1 MNAHLSNARTE
12 LERPWR
18 AGGQPRAEDI
28 ISGMRKAIEE
38 MLQYLEELDRGRADP
53 AHTPA
58 VQGSDSG
65 RAQGEAAT
73 KAEDATRAET
83 KRTLDDYGKKVGS

>member
-1 MNAHLSNARTE
+1 MNSHLSNARTE

-38 MLQYLEELDRGRADP
+38 MLQYLEELDRGRKADP
-53 AHTPA
+53 AHPPA

-65 RAQGEAAT
+65 RAQGEAVGEG
-73 KAEDATRAET
+73 KASSKDP
-83 KRTLDDYGKKVGS
+83 KI